1 MEKFDAG
8 HAKQAPNPPAP
19 KSGVPSGDVPPL
31 PLPDIPVPDPEP
43 PPIENPGDAP
53 LPPFTDPDVVEPG
66 EPNPAHTPMRVRG
79 AMRSPE
85 GPAASSSALKADADT
100 RNERVRSRKSAFAPR
115 HESQDLR
122 GSKGVTEREVADIE
136 ERAEPRTPVIYEV
149 VRQLGEEEMA
159 RPIVSLWWS
168 GVAAG
173 LSISFSLLAQAVL
186 YVHLPD
192 AIWRPLVT
200 GFGYSVGFLM
210 VVLSRQQLFTENT
223 ITVVLPVM
231 KQFSLANLGLL
242 GRLWGIVFAANMTG
256 TLFAALFCTF
266 TPVLTPEL
274 RHGML
279 EISRHMMENDWS
291 EMFFKGISAG
301 FLIAAMV
308 WLVPSADT
316 AKFHAVTLMTYLI
329 AIGGFTHVVA
339 GSMEAFLLVANG
351 QLGIGMMIADFVIP
365 VLLGN
370 IVGGTAL
377 FALISHAQVMKEM

>member
-149 VRQLGEEEMA
+149 VRRTRRRGNGSADRLALVVGGRGGPFDQLLTFG
-159 RPIVSLWWS
+159 S
-168 GVAAG
+168 G
-173 LSISFSLLAQAVL
+173 
-186 YVHLPD
+186 
-192 AIWRPLVT
+192 RPLCAPAGCDLASACYRLRV
-200 GFGYSVGFLM
+200 FGRF
-210 VVLSRQQLFTENT
+210 
-223 ITVVLPVM
+223 PD
-231 KQFSLANLGLL
+231 
-242 GRLWGIVFAANMTG
+242 GRS
-256 TLFAALFCTF
+256 
-266 TPVLTPEL
+266 LTP
-274 RHGML
+274 
-279 EISRHMMENDWS
+279 
-291 EMFFKGISAG
+291 
-301 FLIAAMV
+301 AA
-308 WLVPSADT
+308 
-316 AKFHAVTLMTYLI
+316 FH
-329 AIGGFTHVVA
+329 
-339 GSMEAFLLVANG
+339 
-351 QLGIGMMIADFVIP
+351 
-365 VLLGN
+365 
-370 IVGGTAL
+370 
-377 FALISHAQVMKEM
+377 

>member
-1 MEKFDAG
+1 LRL
-8 HAKQAPNPPAP
+8 AP
-19 KSGVPSGDVPPL
+19 KNL
-31 PLPDIPVPDPEP
+31 Q
-43 PPIENPGDAP
+43 AR
-53 LPPFTDPDVVEPG
+53 T
-66 EPNPAHTPMRVRG
+66 
-79 AMRSPE
+79 
-85 GPAASSSALKADADT
+85 
-100 RNERVRSRKSAFAPR
+100 SR
-115 HESQDLR
+115 
-122 GSKGVTEREVADIE
+122 
-136 ERAEPRTPVIYEV
+136 
-149 VRQLGEEEMA
+149 
-159 RPIVSLWWS
+159 
-168 GVAAG
+168 
-173 LSISFSLLAQAVL
+173 
-186 YVHLPD
+186 YV
-192 AIWRPLVT
+192 
-200 GFGYSVGFLM
+200 
-210 VVLSRQQLFTENT
+210 
-223 ITVVLPVM
+223 
-231 KQFSLANLGLL
+231 
-242 GRLWGIVFAANMTG
+242 
-256 TLFAALFCTF
+256 FAALFCTF

-279 EISRHMMENDWS
+279 EISRHMMENDWC

>member
-1 MEKFDAG
+1 
-8 HAKQAPNPPAP
+8 
-19 KSGVPSGDVPPL
+19 
-31 PLPDIPVPDPEP
+31 
-43 PPIENPGDAP
+43 
-53 LPPFTDPDVVEPG
+53 
-66 EPNPAHTPMRVRG
+66 
-79 AMRSPE
+79 
-85 GPAASSSALKADADT
+85 
-100 RNERVRSRKSAFAPR
+100 
-115 HESQDLR
+115 
-122 GSKGVTEREVADIE
+122 
-136 ERAEPRTPVIYEV
+136 
-149 VRQLGEEEMA
+149 MA
-159 RPIVSLWWS
+159 RPAVSLWWS

-231 KQFSLANLGLL
+231 KQFSLANLGRL
-242 GRLWGIVFAANMTG
+242 GRLWSIVFAANMQEPFS
-256 TLFAALFCTF
+256 LRCS
-266 TPVLTPEL
+266 VLL
-274 RHGML
+274 RRCWRPNCAKGML
-279 EISRHMMENDWS
+279 EISHHMMENDRS

-308 WLVPSADT
+308 WLVPSAET

-329 AIGGFTHVVA
+329 AIGGFTHIIA

-351 QLGIGMMIADFVIP
+351 QLGVGMMIADFVIP

-377 FALISHAQVMKEM
+377 FALISHAQVMKEI